1 MKKDTRI
8 KNYRKDQFDAY
19 KQRSWFYLPHKV
31 KPFVLTTE
39 ELATIYHFPG
49 GVAQTPTF
57 GRIPSRKGEA
67 PVDLP
72 V

>member
-1 MKKDTRI
+1 MFES
-8 KNYRKDQFDAY
+8 YRL
-19 KQRSWFYLPHKV
+19 RSYFHPPHKR
-31 KPFVLTTE
+31 KHFVLNAE

-57 GRIPSRKGEA
+57 GRIESRKAE
-67 PVDLP
+67 PPMNLP